1 MNITVMGTGYVGLVT
16 GATLADSG
24 NKVVCLDLIENK
36 ITDLNNGISPIFE
49 PGLHDLIKSGLKSKN
64 LRGSIDIENCIRES
78 DLTFIC
84 VGTPSNKD
92 GSIDLTYIKS
102 ASASIGRALRAKE
115 EAEHT
120 IIVKSTVVPL
130 TTEEIVLPTIL
141 KKSGWKREQLGVGM
155 NPEFLREGTAV
166 RDAQKPDRIVMGAS
180 DELSLKQMKK
190 LYEVHNCPKQK
201 CMPRTAEFIKYAS
214 NSFLATKISF
224 VNEMANLSNEWG
236 IDFEEVAEGM
246 GSDSRISPLFLRAGA
261 GFGGSCF
268 PKDVKALAAAA
279 KNNKAESKIL
289 NATLE
294 VNEIQPLNVVRMAE
308 ERLGVIKGK
317 RITVLGLAFKPDTD
331 DVRET
336 RSEVVINELIKKGA
350 LVIGHDPK
358 GMTNFKELVDIE
370 MAETAIAAIKEAD
383 CIILMTEWKEYTELN
398 YETIKEE
405 MSGNV
410 VIDGRRGFNQNRMEE
425 TGFDYKAI
433 GLG

>member
-1 MNITVMGTGYVGLVT
+1 
-16 GATLADSG
+16 
-24 NKVVCLDLIENK
+24 
-36 ITDLNNGISPIFE
+36 
-49 PGLHDLIKSGLKSKN
+49 
-64 LRGSIDIENCIRES
+64 
-78 DLTFIC
+78 
-84 VGTPSNKD
+84 
-92 GSIDLTYIKS
+92 
-102 ASASIGRALRAKE
+102 
-115 EAEHT
+115 
-120 IIVKSTVVPL
+120 
-130 TTEEIVLPTIL
+130 L

-224 VNEMANLSNEWG
+224 VNEMANLSNKWG

-279 KNNKAESKIL
+279 KNNKVESKIL